1 MFGRIGWTEILIVLT
16 ILLILFGPKRI
27 PELAKSIGQG
37 IRLFKKGLKDVE
49 KDVKSEEKEEK

>member
-1 MFGRIGWTEILIVLT
+1 MFGKMGWTEILIVLA
-16 ILLILFGPKRI
+16 IVLIFFGPKRI

-49 KDVKSEEKEEK
+49 KEVDPKDKN